1 MRLLLAALLC
11 TVSAVAQ
18 DVVVFRGTPST
29 RLFASADSEN
39 RVKLDADEA
48 KKNECVIVS
57 RKNKYYWASRNNGL
71 MIRIDAPQFTYF
83 VHSGGAGY
91 VKVFTGE
98 RSPDAQADYIEGITQ
113 GFDVITYWGTAPTR
127 SATPSK

>member
-11 TVSAVAQ
+11 TVSALAQ

-29 RLFASADSEN
+29 RLFASVDSEMRIALN
-39 RVKLDADEA
+39 ADEA

-57 RKNKYYWASRNNGL
+57 RKNKYYWASRNDGP

-98 RSPDAQADYIEGITQ
+98 RSPDSKADYIEGITQ
-113 GFDVITYWGTAPTR
+113 GFDVITYWGTAQTR
-127 SATPSK
+127 SAAPSK